1 MFDRGRWV
9 QPHNSTDEPL
19 VVVVVVVTRMGK
31 RKEEVWDKK
40 KYPLLFVAF
49 VFIRAELL
57 LNARTKRIL
66 FFSRVSGKRSFVE
79 TTIRSLNARFY

>member
-19 VVVVVVVTRMGK
+19 VDVVVVVTRMGK
-31 RKEEVWDKK
+31 RKEEVWDRK

-57 LNARTKRIL
+57 LNARRIL